1 MLGRLRKLLGII
13 SLTLTILLIVAMITF
28 SIVNVEVRDEV
39 PSIEKEGDVRVVA
52 LISDTHI
59 PSRTKRL
66 PDRVFEVFRDADV
79 IIHAGDLTQIEV
91 VRELEKVAPVV
102 AVHGNMDPYEIRV
115 ELPEMDSV
123 EVYGWKIG
131 IIHDPGALWG
141 MGEMKRIAKENGFD
155 VLVFGHTHRQF
166 VKWEDDVLY
175 VNPGSPTNPLPPM
188 LVKPSVGLLFI
199 TEESVEPLI
208 IKA

>member
-1 MLGRLRKLLGII
+1 
-13 SLTLTILLIVAMITF
+13 MITF

>member
-1 MLGRLRKLLGII
+1 LLGRLRKLLGII

>member
-1 MLGRLRKLLGII
+1 MRKLLGII

-59 PSRTKRL
+59 PSRAKRL